1 MASGKHTEKQES
13 SGNWKKSVIL
23 YLHDLLYMLVAILLV
38 FLLFFRVIVVSGDS
52 MYATLLDGDYLLL
65 LGNLFYQEP
74 ERNDIVVIS
83 KKSFDDGKPIVKRV
97 IATEGQTVR
106 IQYYENMDA
115 LVYVDDELYEVPTD
129 VYLDHNVYNNASALQ
144 EYEFYYLN
152 YNPDGTPR
160 DGYTPNP
167 NYDWENKVYEV
178 TVPEGHCFVM
188 GDNRYNSADSRLNEI
203 GCVPNKY
210 VKSKILFK
218 VFPFEPLYND

>member
-1 MASGKHTEKQES
+1 MVVVDGS
-13 SGNWKKSVIL
+13 SMEGAL
-23 YLHDLLYMLVAILLV
+23 TH
-38 FLLFFRVIVVSGDS
+38 
-52 MYATLLDGDYLLL
+52 GDYLFSAGTALTYDPKQ
-65 LGNLFYQEP
+65 G
-74 ERNDIVVIS
+74 DIVLI
-83 KKSFDDGKPIVKRV
+83 DGDFEGDYYDKLIVKRV

-106 IQYYENMDA
+106 IQYYEDMDA